1 MSKTKLKVLY
11 DFAAEAGTE
20 LNVKEGEQLTIV
32 NKDAGEGW
40 WLAR

>member
-11 DFAAEAGTE
+11 DFSAEAGTE
-20 LNVKEGEQLTIV
+20 LNVSEGEQLTIV